1 MSVLK
6 TQLLSDRHIITLAF
20 FTLQARSEGAASE
33 PESTDSES
41 DDDSQPISCKNCH
54 AKQPL
59 FKARL
64 IYKMCHGC
72 YTYYCRYD
80 IIKVKGESN

>member
-1 MSVLK
+1 MMTIELC
-6 TQLLSDRHIITLAF
+6 
-20 FTLQARSEGAASE
+20 LQARSEGAAAE
-33 PESTDSES
+33 PESTDSDS
-41 DDDSQPISCKNCH
+41 DDDSQPISCKNCQ

-72 YTYYCRYD
+72 YTYYCRYVYSQLGL
-80 IIKVKGESN
+80 IQLALV